1 MNKSIEKYISEL
13 LFLHDCVILP
23 EFGGFVCNTRSAQLN
38 KLTGTLTPPSKQ
50 ILFNPN
56 LKTNDGLLITHI
68 SNQEDLSQ
76 DLSKKEVIK
85 YVAAITKKLNNSK
98 VLRISD
104 IGLFTLGKE
113 NNIIFLQ
120 DSNKNY
126 SLDSFGMEKIYK
138 KKIIREIPSKKIIET
153 NFKKV
158 KQYPITPKAL
168 LKAAAVIIPLI
179 AISYLS
185 ISQQKNITTVY
196 TQMASFNLFKNTI
209 NSPISKTKKEIVE
222 ITTPIINEKEI
233 ILPPSLKEEK
243 NVIDPKK
250 TYHIIGGAFIER
262 KNAERMLK
270 KLASWNYNATIINEN
285 KLLRVSYETFNN
297 KEEAIICLQKIKKV
311 NSDAWLL
318 TR

>member
-1 MNKSIEKYISEL
+1 
-13 LFLHDCVILP
+13 
-23 EFGGFVCNTRSAQLN
+23 
-38 KLTGTLTPPSKQ
+38 
-50 ILFNPN
+50 
-56 LKTNDGLLITHI
+56 
-68 SNQEDLSQ
+68 
-76 DLSKKEVIK
+76 
-85 YVAAITKKLNNSK
+85 
-98 VLRISD
+98 
-104 IGLFTLGKE
+104 
-113 NNIIFLQ
+113 
-120 DSNKNY
+120 
-126 SLDSFGMEKIYK
+126 
-138 KKIIREIPSKKIIET
+138 
-153 NFKKV
+153 
-158 KQYPITPKAL
+158 
-168 LKAAAVIIPLI
+168 
-179 AISYLS
+179 
-185 ISQQKNITTVY
+185 
-196 TQMASFNLFKNTI
+196 MASFNLFKNTI

-233 ILPPSLKEEK
+233 ILPPSPKEEK